1 MNVFIYA
8 LQDPITKEVRYIG
21 KTKNPKMRFYN
32 HMNKRHNE
40 KTHKRNWIESLK
52 SKKLKPIM
60 IIIDEV
66 NNDSWKF
73 WEKYWINQFIVWGFN
88 LVNHTSGGDGLTMGN
103 QTSFKAGF
111 IPWNKGTAKP
121 KLLKYNRGKSGNS
134 VLNQFKKNHIPWNK
148 GLSNYKMGGNKKSII
163 VLQIDKTTNM
173 IVNEFLGCKEA
184 SIVMNCIPEN
194 IRRCCVGLSKSAKG
208 YKWKYKHE

>member
-66 NNDSWKF
+66 NNDSWQF

-103 QTSFKAGF
+103 QTSFKTGF

-121 KLLKYNRGKSGNS
+121 KLLKSNQGKAGNS
-134 VLNQFKKNHIPWNK
+134 ILNHFKKNHIPWNK
-148 GLSNYKMGGNKKSII
+148 GLSNYKLGGDKKSII

-173 IVNEFLGCKEA
+173 ILNEFSGCKEA
-184 SIVMNCIPEN
+184 SVAMNCISEN

-208 YKWKYKHE
+208 YKWKYKYE

>member
-21 KTKNPKMRFYN
+21 KTKNLKMRFHN

-60 IIIDEV
+60 LIIDEV

-111 IPWNKGTAKP
+111 TPWNKGTAKP
-121 KLLKYNRGKSGNS
+121 KLLKYNQGKAGNS
-134 VLNQFKKNHIPWNK
+134 ILNQFKKNHIPWNK
-148 GLSNYKMGGNKKSII
+148 GLSNYKIGGDKNSII
-163 VLQIDKTTNM
+163 VLQIDKTTNR
-173 IVNEFLGCKEA
+173 ILNEFLGCKEA
-184 SIVMNCIPEN
+184 SIVMNCTPEN
-194 IRRCCVGLSKSAKG
+194 IRRCCVGASKSAKG
-208 YKWKYKHE
+208 YKWKYKM